1 MAKARV
7 LMIEDDPD
15 IQELLRYTLEKE
27 GFIFDVASS
36 AEEGLLKLRRDH
48 FDVLVLDIMLPG
60 ISGIDALRRIKA
72 EPSLAELPIIMAS
85 ARGEDADVVLG
96 LELGA
101 DDYVTKPWSP
111 RVLCARIRRLL
122 RKGHEGRIA
131 ESLGGEAMA
140 GPFRIIPER
149 HEAWCHQQ
157 RLELSATEYALME
170 LFVRN
175 PGIVFSRSR
184 VISAVRGEDYAV
196 TDRAVDVQILGL
208 RKKLGDAG
216 DWIETVRGVGY
227 RLRDAG

>member
-1 MAKARV
+1 MAKAHV
-7 LMIEDDPD
+7 LVIEDDPD

-27 GFIFDVASS
+27 GFKADFAAS
-36 AEEGLLKLRRDH
+36 AEDGLAMLRRDG
-48 FDVLVLDIMLPG
+48 FDLVILDIMLPG
-60 ISGIDALRRIKA
+60 MSGMDALKRIRSDPTMA
-72 EPSLAELPIIMAS
+72 HVHVILAS
-85 ARGEDADVVLG
+85 ARGDDPDVVVG

-101 DDYVTKPWSP
+101 DDYVVKPYSP

-122 RKGHEGRIA
+122 RKDGDSAGRDPIA
-131 ESLGGEAMA
+131 GELVS
-140 GPFRIIPER
+140 GPFRMTTER
-149 HEAWCHQQ
+149 HETWVNGHKV
-157 RLELSATEYALME
+157 ELSATEFAVLE

-184 VISAVRGEDYAV
+184 LISSVRGDDYPV

-227 RLRDAG
+227 RLRDIS